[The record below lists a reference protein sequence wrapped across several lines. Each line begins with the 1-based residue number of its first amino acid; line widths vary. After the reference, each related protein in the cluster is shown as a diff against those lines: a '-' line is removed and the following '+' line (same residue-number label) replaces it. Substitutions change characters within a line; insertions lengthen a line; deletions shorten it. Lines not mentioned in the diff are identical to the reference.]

1 MNQRFQQNIYHA
13 NLNENLME
21 ENVIDIRSGIMINA
35 DASVKNIIYVK
46 KFIFGILLQ
55 VVVKMVNI

>member
-35 DASVKNIIYVK
+35 DASVKNII
-46 KFIFGILLQ
+46 
-55 VVVKMVNI
+55 

>member
-35 DASVKNIIYVK
+35 DASVNNII
-46 KFIFGILLQ
+46 
-55 VVVKMVNI
+55 

>member
-35 DASVKNIIYVK
+35 GASVKNII
-46 KFIFGILLQ
+46 
-55 VVVKMVNI
+55 

>member
-35 DASVKNIIYVK
+35 DASVKKII
-46 KFIFGILLQ
+46 
-55 VVVKMVNI
+55 